1 MHILYHKVINF
12 ATFFRYNL
20 IKYNSEFLCKVMKI
34 MHEVYDLGMIL
45 KELRLKAGLSQKQL
59 GEKINRDKG
68 IISRYESNLQT
79 PSFETM
85 RDFSRIF
92 NVSMDYL
99 AGFER
104 HDTITTFK
112 LTDEQSAVLLDLSEI
127 FRRHNENIGKMTEE
141 EYAAL
146 GKVYSCLMR

>member
-1 MHILYHKVINF
+1 
-12 ATFFRYNL
+12 
-20 IKYNSEFLCKVMKI
+20 

-146 GKVYSCLMR
+146 GKVYACFMH

>member
-1 MHILYHKVINF
+1 MIINF

-34 MHEVYDLGMIL
+34 MHEAYDLGLLL

-85 RDFSRIF
+85 RDLSRIF

-99 AGFER
+99 AGFEKY
-104 HDTITTFK
+104 DTITTFK
-112 LTDEQSAVLLDLSEI
+112 LTAEQSAVLLDLSDI
-127 FRRHNENIGKMTEE
+127 FRRHNESIGKMTEE

-146 GKVYSCLMR
+146 GKVYSCFMR